1 MRLHQA
7 QFVDVPAPPREGIE
21 DLEPAHCGEAAVD
34 PGQGEMADEAGAVGL
49 HPGPARRGPAA
60 RRQRRQ
66 GILGRGSQAQDACA
80 GRVGERDATGQF
92 DVERARLI
100 GLVAAVVAL
109 IVLGVAIAVAFFLMS
124 PGADFDDPSTPAP
137 SSTGS
142 DWQPSGG

>member
-1 MRLHQA
+1 MH
-7 QFVDVPAPPREGIE
+7 G
-21 DLEPAHCGEAAVD
+21 CG
-34 PGQGEMADEAGAVGL
+34 
-49 HPGPARRGPAA
+49 
-60 RRQRRQ
+60 
-66 GILGRGSQAQDACA
+66 C
-80 GRVGERDATGQF
+80 
-92 DVERARLI
+92 LI